1 MVSSSSVI
9 PIGNAITYSRSGGW
23 GKERPFE
30 SSVRVAIIRGAD
42 FPAVVA
48 GDCKGLPI
56 RYEKQSK
63 VESVS
68 LQCGDIVLENSGGTS
83 TRPTGRTILV
93 TQQLLDAYD
102 CPVIPASFC
111 RLLRFGCDFND
122 TFAYYW
128 LQEMYKAGRTWSYQN
143 RSTGLSNFQ
152 YQTFATHEMIPL
164 LGIDEQRTI
173 ASILFALDRGIVLN
187 NRTNGYLLQLTK
199 LQLKDYLSQAVD
211 TPLVSVGDYVG
222 SMSNGATPSR
232 KNAAFWDDGNIPW
245 VKTGEVNNGLILKT
259 EEHVTRLALEKTS
272 IKLLP
277 VDTVIMALYGSGT
290 AGRLGILQ
298 IEATTNQAC
307 TAMVCKSSI
316 EAFYLFVTLEGMYRQ
331 IDNMTRGSVQQNL
344 SKDLVAEIQIPRIP
358 RQVLEEMGLA
368 EYYAQIAVNMRES
381 DGLASIRDALLPK
394 LMSGEIDV
402 SQIDL
407 PTPPNSHL
415 RER

>member
-1 MVSSSSVI
+1 MGSKRYALAEIAEINAAQYSLKEKWPLIQYLDTGSVTRGQIDALQQLVPGIDKIPGRARRKVKSGSIVYSMVRPNQEHYALLANPPANMLASTGFAVI
-9 PIGNAITYSRSGGW
+9 DAKTDVVTPEYLYYALIHPDTTAYFQAMAEQVVSTYPTL
-23 GKERPFE
+23 GKDDL
-30 SSVRVAIIRGAD
+30 A
-42 FPAVVA
+42 
-48 GDCKGLPI
+48 
-56 RYEKQSK
+56 RYEINVPDLSEQRA
-63 VESVS
+63 
-68 LQCGDIVLENSGGTS
+68 IAT
-83 TRPTGRTILV
+83 
-93 TQQLLDAYD
+93 LLG
-102 CPVIPASFC
+102 SF
-111 RLLRFGCDFND
+111 D
-122 TFAYYW
+122 
-128 LQEMYKAGRTWSYQN
+128 
-143 RSTGLSNFQ
+143 
-152 YQTFATHEMIPL
+152 EMIV
-164 LGIDEQRTI
+164 INQQ
-173 ASILFALDRGIVLN
+173 
-187 NRTNGYLLQLTK
+187 TNGYLLQLTK
-199 LQLKDYLSQAVD
+199 LQLKDYLSRAKD

-316 EAFYLFVTLEGMYRQ
+316 EAFYLFVTLQGMYRQ

-358 RQVLEEMGLA
+358 KQVLEEMGLA
-368 EYYAQIAVNMRES
+368 EYYTQIAVNMRES
-381 DGLASIRDALLPK
+381 DELASIRDALLPK

-402 SQIDL
+402 SQIEV
-407 PTPPNSHL
+407 PKQPNSHL
-415 RER
+415 SAD

>member
-1 MVSSSSVI
+1 MRLGDICTKIGSGATPRGGKESYKSSGIPIIRSQNVLDWSFKNDALAFIDGKQAGALSNVEVLPGDVLLNITGDSVARACIVPVEQTPARVNQHVAIVRHGDRLNPTYLLAFLQNIKPHLLSLASSGATRKALTKSMIENLEIELPDIETQNRISSVI
-9 PIGNAITYSRSGGW
+9 N
-23 GKERPFE
+23 
-30 SSVRVAIIRGAD
+30 SVQQKIMLNIR
-42 FPAVVA
+42 
-48 GDCKGLPI
+48 L
-56 RYEKQSK
+56 
-63 VESVS
+63 
-68 LQCGDIVLENSGGTS
+68 
-83 TRPTGRTILV
+83 
-93 TQQLLDAYD
+93 
-102 CPVIPASFC
+102 
-111 RLLRFGCDFND
+111 
-122 TFAYYW
+122 
-128 LQEMYKAGRTWSYQN
+128 
-143 RSTGLSNFQ
+143 
-152 YQTFATHEMIPL
+152 
-164 LGIDEQRTI
+164 
-173 ASILFALDRGIVLN
+173 
-187 NRTNGYLLQLTK
+187 NGYLLQLTK
-199 LQLKDYLSQAVD
+199 IQLKDYLSRAKD

-316 EAFYLFVTLEGMYRQ
+316 EAFYLFVTLQGMYRQ

-358 RQVLEEMGLA
+358 KQVLEEMGLA

-381 DGLASIRDALLPK
+381 DRLASIRDALLPK

-402 SQIDL
+402 SQIEL

-415 RER
+415 SAGL

>member
-1 MVSSSSVI
+1 M
-9 PIGNAITYSRSGGW
+9 
-23 GKERPFE
+23 
-30 SSVRVAIIRGAD
+30 RV
-42 FPAVVA
+42 
-48 GDCKGLPI
+48 
-56 RYEKQSK
+56 
-63 VESVS
+63 
-68 LQCGDIVLENSGGTS
+68 
-83 TRPTGRTILV
+83 
-93 TQQLLDAYD
+93 
-102 CPVIPASFC
+102 
-111 RLLRFGCDFND
+111 
-122 TFAYYW
+122 
-128 LQEMYKAGRTWSYQN
+128 
-143 RSTGLSNFQ
+143 
-152 YQTFATHEMIPL
+152 
-164 LGIDEQRTI
+164 
-173 ASILFALDRGIVLN
+173 
-187 NRTNGYLLQLTK
+187 NGYLLQLTK
-199 LQLKDYLSQAVD
+199 IQLKDYLSRAKD

-316 EAFYLFVTLEGMYRQ
+316 EAFYLFVTLQGMYRQ

-358 RQVLEEMGLA
+358 KQVLEEMGLA

-381 DGLASIRDALLPK
+381 DRLASIRDALLPK

-402 SQIDL
+402 SQIEL

-415 RER
+415 DEC

>member
-1 MVSSSSVI
+1 MGSKRYALAEIAEINAAQYSPKEKWPLIQYLDTGSVTRGQIDALQQLVPGIDKIPGRARRKVKNGSIVYSMVRPNQEHYALLANPPANMLASTGFAVI
-9 PIGNAITYSRSGGW
+9 DAKTDVVTPEYLYYALIHPDTTAYFQALAEQVVSTYPTL
-23 GKERPFE
+23 GKDDL
-30 SSVRVAIIRGAD
+30 A
-42 FPAVVA
+42 
-48 GDCKGLPI
+48 
-56 RYEKQSK
+56 RYEINVPDLSEQRA
-63 VESVS
+63 
-68 LQCGDIVLENSGGTS
+68 IAT
-83 TRPTGRTILV
+83 
-93 TQQLLDAYD
+93 LLG
-102 CPVIPASFC
+102 SF
-111 RLLRFGCDFND
+111 D
-122 TFAYYW
+122 
-128 LQEMYKAGRTWSYQN
+128 
-143 RSTGLSNFQ
+143 
-152 YQTFATHEMIPL
+152 EMIV
-164 LGIDEQRTI
+164 INQQ
-173 ASILFALDRGIVLN
+173 
-187 NRTNGYLLQLTK
+187 TNGYLLQLTK
-199 LQLKDYLSQAVD
+199 LQLKDYLSRAKD

-316 EAFYLFVTLEGMYRQ
+316 EAFYLFVTLQGMYRQ

-344 SKDLVAEIQIPRIP
+344 SKDLVAKIQIPRIP
-358 RQVLEEMGLA
+358 KQVLEEMGLA

-394 LMSGEIDV
+394 LMSGEVDV
-402 SQIDL
+402 SQIEL
-407 PTPPNSHL
+407 PTQPNSHL

>member
-1 MVSSSSVI
+1 MSRQTLGEACSRLSSGKSIPSNEVLDKGLYPVI
-9 PIGNAITYSRSGGW
+9 GGNGRRGFTNSYNFEGCCAVIGRQGAACGNVHYFSG
-23 GKERPFE
+23 KAYMTEH
-30 SSVRVAIIRGAD
+30 
-42 FPAVVA
+42 AVVA
-48 GDCKGLPI
+48 CAANGNDSHYLAYLLSTMNLGRLSG
-56 RYEKQSK
+56 QSA
-63 VESVS
+63 
-68 LQCGDIVLENSGGTS
+68 Q
-83 TRPTGRTILV
+83 P
-93 TQQLLDAYD
+93 
-102 CPVIPASFC
+102 
-111 RLLRFGCDFND
+111 
-122 TFAYYW
+122 
-128 LQEMYKAGRTWSYQN
+128 
-143 RSTGLSNFQ
+143 GLSVRTLSKQFIDLPSLKKQ
-152 YQTFATHEMIPL
+152 RQVVEL
-164 LGIDEQRTI
+164 LGSLDEKI
-173 ASILFALDRGIVLN
+173 EVNAHA
-187 NRTNGYLLQLTK
+187 NGYLLQLTK
-199 LQLKDYLSQAVD
+199 LQLKDYLSRAKD

-316 EAFYLFVTLEGMYRQ
+316 EAFYLFVTLQGMYRQ

-344 SKDLVAEIQIPRIP
+344 SKDLVAKIQIPRISK
-358 RQVLEEMGLA
+358 QVLEEMGLA

-381 DGLASIRDALLPK
+381 DGLASIRDALLSK

-402 SQIDL
+402 SQIEL
-407 PTPPNSHL
+407 PTQPNSHL
-415 RER
+415 CER